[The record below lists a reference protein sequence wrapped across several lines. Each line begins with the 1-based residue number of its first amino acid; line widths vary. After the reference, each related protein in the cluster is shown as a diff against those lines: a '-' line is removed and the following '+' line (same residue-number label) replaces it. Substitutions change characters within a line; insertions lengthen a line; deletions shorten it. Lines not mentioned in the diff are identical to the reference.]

1 ALPICAKFFC
11 EALPCEELWCEILAL
26 GNSGFGVLSRRLLVR
41 QTLWGKLSFQLRAD
55 HIFPRAR
62 VPPDMQHIRL
72 AADLAIFH
80 ITLFAPGRRVNRGL
94 IPLSTPGTLE
104 STDHANIYR
113 TRSYRWDGV
122 APGSSRF
129 FSMCRLSSSAY
140 AESVL
145 QRVVRQFLR
154 RVLRQFFAIFPHQ

>member
-1 ALPICAKFFC
+1 MKHSGVRALPESMALFCEVLCVKFYRAKFFC
-11 EALPCEELWCEILAL
+11 EACRAKSYGAKFLPWGIL
-26 GNSGFGVLSRRLLVR
+26 GFGVLSRRLLVR
-41 QTLWGKLSFQLRAD
+41 QTPWGKLSFQLRTD

-113 TRSYRWDGV
+113 TRSYRWNGV

-129 FSMCRLSSSAY
+129 FSMCRLSSS
-140 AESVL
+140 L
-145 QRVVRQFLR
+145 
-154 RVLRQFFAIFPHQ
+154 